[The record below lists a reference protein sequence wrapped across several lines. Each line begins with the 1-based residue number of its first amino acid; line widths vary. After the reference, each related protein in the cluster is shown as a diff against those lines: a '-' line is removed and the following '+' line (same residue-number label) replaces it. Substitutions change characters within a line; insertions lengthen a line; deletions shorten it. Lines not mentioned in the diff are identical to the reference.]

1 VDVKVIKLALSIIC
15 ASALSTGCSY
25 LGASRVPTGQQMI
38 GTWSGESSGHEN
50 GKNTGTAVTFVI
62 DKAAGQSFSGSIK
75 YKYRDGRSGQEPIQ
89 GSIGKSG
96 TIAIADKDGFYINGT
111 LDNARLS
118 LQYIEASPEE
128 IESSNVY
135 LEKE

>member
-1 VDVKVIKLALSIIC
+1 MKAIKLAMSIIC
-15 ASALSTGCSY
+15 VPALSTGCSY

-38 GTWSGESSGHEN
+38 GTWSGESSGHED
-50 GKNTGTAVTFVI
+50 GKNTGTAVTFLI

-75 YKYRDGRSGQEPIQ
+75 YKYRDGRTGQEPIQ

-96 TIAIADKDGFYINGT
+96 TIVIADKDGFYINGA
-111 LDNARLS
+111 LDNGRLS

-128 IESSNVY
+128 SESSNVVV
-135 LEKE
+135 EKE